1 MGKTQKEL
9 MKVDNEKTSE
19 KTERPLRNIDPSKF
33 ALLTSKQQKYFR
45 MMYGKSGVLFLTAEP
60 GVAKSAIMRTIARK
74 LDFQYFDV
82 RLSMVDEIDVGLF
95 PYRKEMEIDV
105 ESDSKEMVKKIISV
119 MSYAIPE
126 WAWESN
132 QKPTIIHFEELNR
145 APLAVRNAA
154 LQILLERAI
163 GTSFKFNENV
173 YMVASGNLG
182 EMDGTDI
189 EEFDR
194 ALNNRLIHYE
204 HTLTLP
210 EWIEDFANENIH
222 PSIIN
227 FLKSAEE
234 HFLHSYDEK
243 KSKLQKA
250 YATPRSWTFLSDYIV
265 ENYGMDASI
274 GDFISDVRDIGS
286 SFIGVGA
293 NSKFIRFLDESMRFG
308 IKDLLERYSE
318 IKDQLEEFNRDK
330 KSELLSSLK
339 QMNIANLKDY
349 QKENVKQFILSLS
362 EDEAVSY
369 ILKILDDEYK
379 YMKTNDA
386 ENDIAEEFLSD
397 ERFAKFYDAILK
409 HVPKVD
415 D

>member
-1 MGKTQKEL
+1 MSKLQKQENL
-9 MKVDNEKTSE
+9 QMFEKQDRFLLNVE
-19 KTERPLRNIDPSKF
+19 KEKF
-33 ALLTSKQQKYFR
+33 DLLTPKQQKYFR
-45 MMYGKSGVLFLTAEP
+45 IMYAKSGVLFLTAEP
-60 GVAKSAIMRTIARK
+60 GVAKSAIMRTIANK
-74 LDFQYFDV
+74 LGFQYFDV

-95 PYRKEMEIDV
+95 PYRKEMEIDL
-105 ESDSKEMVKKIISV
+105 ESDDKQMVKKIISV

-163 GTSFKFNENV
+163 GTTFKFNNNV

-182 EMDGTDI
+182 EADGTDV

-210 EWIEDFANENIH
+210 EWIDDFAVKNVH
-222 PSIIN
+222 PAIIN
-227 FLKSAEE
+227 FLKSNEE

-243 KSKLQKA
+243 KSKSLKA
-250 YATPRSWTFLSDYIV
+250 YATPRSWTFLSDYIIQ
-265 ENYGMDASI
+265 NYGMESSI
-274 GDFISDVRDIGS
+274 SDFINDVREIGA

-293 NSKFIRFLDESMRFG
+293 SSRFIRFLDESMKFG

-318 IKDQLEEFNRDK
+318 IKDQLEELNRDK
-330 KSELLSSLK
+330 KSELLNSLK

-349 QKENVKQFILSLS
+349 QKENVKLFILSLS

-379 YMKTNDA
+379 YMKTNDT
-386 ENDIAEEFLSD
+386 ENDIAEDFLSD

>member
-1 MGKTQKEL
+1 MSKLQKQENL
-9 MKVDNEKTSE
+9 EMFQKQEKFLLKVDKEKF
-19 KTERPLRNIDPSKF
+19 D
-33 ALLTSKQQKYFR
+33 LLTPKQQLYFR
-45 MMYGKSGVLFLTAEP
+45 IMYAKSGVLFLTAEP
-60 GVAKSAIMRTIARK
+60 GVAKSAIMRTIAKK
-74 LDFQYFDV
+74 LGFQYFDV

-95 PYRKEMEIDV
+95 PYRKEMEIDL
-105 ESDSKEMVKKIISV
+105 ESEDEQMVKKIISV

-132 QKPTIIHFEELNR
+132 QKPTLIHFEELNR

-163 GTSFKFNENV
+163 GTSFKFNDNV
-173 YMVASGNLG
+173 FMVASGNLG
-182 EMDGTDI
+182 EADGTDV

-210 EWIEDFANENIH
+210 EWIDDFANENVH
-222 PSIIN
+222 PAVIN
-227 FLKSAEE
+227 FLKSNEE

-243 KSKLQKA
+243 KSKLSKA
-250 YATPRSWTFLSDYIV
+250 YATPRSWTFLSDYII
-265 ENYGMDASI
+265 ENYGKDSSI
-274 GDFISDVRDIGS
+274 SDFINDIRGIGA

-293 NSKFIRFLDESMRFG
+293 SSKFIRFLDESMKFG

-318 IKDQLEEFNRDK
+318 IKDQLEELNRDK
-330 KSELLSSLK
+330 KSELLNSLK
-339 QMNIANLKDY
+339 MMNIANLKDY
-349 QKENVKQFILSLS
+349 QKENVKLFILSLS

-379 YMKTNDA
+379 YMKTNDE